1 LVCDEVGRGELKGAA
16 AARGVGGV
24 LELVQLAVAAR
35 LARLVHRQLVGHF
48 ALEAVDV
55 AEAEVVA
62 ELVDF
67 FQFE

>member
-35 LARLVHRQLVGHF
+35 LARLVHR
-48 ALEAVDV
+48 
-55 AEAEVVA
+55 
-62 ELVDF
+62 
-67 FQFE
+67 